1 MQESAGQTENISE
14 NSIYNTGKISSEGK
28 SIKQL
33 KRYRNKVTPN
43 SIQNSK
49 TSYVV
54 WSDKDSFNS
63 VKWSRDSIAAKINE
77 TKKQKVM
84 K

>member
-1 MQESAGQTENISE
+1 M
-14 NSIYNTGKISSEGK
+14 
-28 SIKQL
+28 
-33 KRYRNKVTPN
+33 PN

-49 TSYVV
+49 TSYVL
-54 WSDKDSFNS
+54 WSEKDSFNS